1 MQTKTSARL
10 LPPKRKRARRKDKR
24 PHEIVA
30 AAVELF
36 ITRGFGATRLSDVAE
51 RAGIAKGTIYLYC
64 ESKADL
70 FRQVARAILDEAV
83 APKPAM
89 QALPFPERIEGLLGH
104 AADTL
109 SDGRISGLTRLIIS
123 ESRAFPDLT
132 QVWHDEVAAQ
142 LVGLLV
148 SEITDAQARGE
159 IGMGDPRLF
168 AFSLAGPLI
177 AASLFGEVFSPAGA
191 PPPDLAKLASQHTD
205 AILNGLLRQRSE
217 H

>member
-1 MQTKTSARL
+1 MQTKVSARL
-10 LPPKRKRARRKDKR
+10 LPPNRKRSRRKDER
-24 PHEIVA
+24 PREIVA

-36 ITRGFGATRLSDVAE
+36 IARGFGATRLSDVAE

-64 ESKADL
+64 ESKTDL
-70 FRQVARAILDEAV
+70 FRRMARAILDEAV
-83 APKPAM
+83 MSKPAM
-89 QALPFPERIEGLLGH
+89 QALPFPKRIERLLGH
-104 AADTL
+104 AADML
-109 SDGRISGLTRLIIS
+109 SDGRVSGLIRLIIS

-132 QVWHDEVAAQ
+132 QIWHDEVAAQ

-148 SEITDAQARGE
+148 SEIADAQARSE
-159 IGMGDPRLF
+159 IGTGDPRLF

-177 AASLFGEVFSPAGA
+177 AASLFGDVFSPAGA

-205 AILNGLLRQRSE
+205 AILNGLLRPRPE

>member
-1 MQTKTSARL
+1 
-10 LPPKRKRARRKDKR
+10 
-24 PHEIVA
+24 VA

-36 ITRGFGATRLSDVAE
+36 TTRGFGATRLSDVAE

-64 ESKADL
+64 ESKTAL
-70 FRQVARAILDEAV
+70 FRRVARAMLDEAV
-83 APKPAM
+83 VPKPAM
-89 QALPFPERIEGLLGH
+89 QALSFPERIERLLGH
-104 AADTL
+104 AAETL
-109 SDGRISGLTRLIIS
+109 SDGRISGLIRLIIS
-123 ESRAFPDLT
+123 ESRTFPDLT
-132 QVWHDEVAAQ
+132 QIWHDEVAAQ

-191 PPPDLAKLASQHTD
+191 TPPDLAKLASQHAD